1 MVPARKRRGG
11 FHRKAHVGVHREVH
25 IGSDRLVHRPDHP
38 DLAGR
43 GVKTHLELEHPRAG
57 RLDPLGGD
65 VGHDAGDLGVGP
77 ALGRVHR
84 VGVGD
89 ERRPIACRA
98 AEQIVERP
106 AGIPAGD
113 VPERDLDA
121 RKRVPIGQILRIA
134 VVEGLGRQARVTNRA
149 VVRHRE
155 SHHRRREPLVDD
167 AGAERAPHL
176 PEAGYAGVR
185 LDFHDGDGDVRDHA
199 LRVRGHAGH
208 RHLDGG
214 GVNGFDLHDSEAS
227 TDSPPVPAGLSLNAL
242 CR

>member
-1 MVPARKRRGG
+1 M
-11 FHRKAHVGVHREVH
+11 
-25 IGSDRLVHRPDHP
+25 HRPDHP

-43 GVKTHLELEHPRAG
+43 GVKPHLELEHPRAG
-57 RLDPLGGD
+57 RLDPIGGD

-89 ERRPIACRA
+89 EGCPIPDRA
-98 AEQIVERP
+98 AQQIVERP
-106 AGIPAGD
+106 AGVPAGN

-121 RKRVPIGQILRIA
+121 GERVPIGQVLRIA
-134 VVEGLGRQARVTNRA
+134 VVEGFGRQARIPDRA
-149 VVRHRE
+149 VIRHRE

-176 PEAGYAGVR
+176 PEAGHAGVR
-185 LDFHDGDGDVRDHA
+185 LHLDDGDGDVRDHA
-199 LRVRGHAGH
+199 LRVRGHAGD

-214 GVNGFDLHDSEAS
+214 RANGLDLHGTDAS
-227 TDSPPVPAGLSLNAL
+227 TDFPTGSGGALVERIVPLK
-242 CR
+242 